1 MQGILSWWS
10 LSFKI
15 LSSYFVLK
23 TRVKSEPT
31 ETMSKPTG
39 VPPHVMQLNLTTSLH
54 ELCQSTLLQ
63 VNEQST
69 LVRQTLFDAMEERA
83 VENGQ
88 ISRHQI
94 ITLLDD
100 FCNGIRDDVCEQLNV
115 IRQGQ
120 ACLQLFCPTV
130 LLPMVTM

>member
-1 MQGILSWWS
+1 
-10 LSFKI
+10 
-15 LSSYFVLK
+15 
-23 TRVKSEPT
+23 
-31 ETMSKPTG
+31 MSKPTG